1 MNMKRFFKPTALFA
15 SMLLIG
21 FAFISVSCSDDDDN
35 NNGDVV
41 TVKAVCGEYTGKMQ
55 SSQIAP
61 SSTDGTGDGSE
72 TPAGVDVTA
81 SVDADSVL
89 IQDFPIKDI
98 VLSIVGDETV
108 ADGIVEAVGQVD
120 YRMAYTP
127 ALSVAKDSISMELK
141 AEPLKLN
148 VSIPST
154 TEGESTPLV
163 VEVDVEV
170 ESAAKYSVETGNLKF
185 SFAATKVKL
194 GEGDSQTELPSFNAT
209 TFDFDMNKNMA
220 AHYLY

>member
-1 MNMKRFFKPTALFA
+1 MKRFLKPTGLFV
-15 SMLLIG
+15 SMLLVG
-21 FAFISVSCSDDDDN
+21 FSLGTVSCSDDDDN
-35 NNGDVV
+35 DSGDII
-41 TVKAVCGEYTGKMQ
+41 TTEAVRGEYTGKMQ
-55 SSQIAP
+55 SWSAVAGIGEDTAD
-61 SSTDGTGDGSE
+61 DGE
-72 TPAGVDVTA
+72 QPAGVDVAA

-108 ADGIVEAVGQVD
+108 AYGIVESVGQVD

-170 ESAAKYSVETGNLKF
+170 GSVGKYSVETGNLKF

-194 GEGDSQTELPSFNAT
+194 GEGDGQTELPSFNAT

-220 AHYLY
+220 AHYLQ

>member
-1 MNMKRFFKPTALFA
+1 
-15 SMLLIG
+15 MLLIG
-21 FAFISVSCSDDDDN
+21 FSFSTVSCSDDDDN
-35 NNGDVV
+35 NGGDVV

-55 SSQIAP
+55 TLQIAP
-61 SSTDGTGDGSE
+61 SSTEDTGDDSE
-72 TPAGVDVTA
+72 TPAGVDVKA
-81 SVDADSVL
+81 SVSADSVL
-89 IQDFPIKDI
+89 VEDFPIKDI
-98 VLSIVGDETV
+98 VLSIVGDENT
-108 ADGIVEAVGQVD
+108 ANSIVEAVGQVD

-154 TEGESTPLV
+154 TAGESTSLAI
-163 VEVDVEV
+163 EVDVAV

-194 GEGDSQTELPSFNAT
+194 GEGDGQIDLPTFKST
-209 TFDFDMNKNMA
+209 TFSFDMNKAYA
-220 AHYLY
+220 AHYLN

>member
-1 MNMKRFFKPTALFA
+1 MKRFLKPTGLFV
-15 SMLLIG
+15 SMLLVG
-21 FAFISVSCSDDDDN
+21 FSLGTVSCSDDDDN
-35 NNGDVV
+35 DSGDII
-41 TVKAVCGEYTGKMQ
+41 TTEAVRGEYTGKMQ
-55 SSQIAP
+55 SWSAVAGIGEDTAD
-61 SSTDGTGDGSE
+61 DGE
-72 TPAGVDVTA
+72 QPAGVDVTA

-108 ADGIVEAVGQVD
+108 AYGIVESVGQVD

-170 ESAAKYSVETGNLKF
+170 GSVGKYSVETGNLKF

-194 GEGDSQTELPSFNAT
+194 GEGDGQTELPSFNAT

-220 AHYLY
+220 AHYLQ

>member
-1 MNMKRFFKPTALFA
+1 
-15 SMLLIG
+15 
-21 FAFISVSCSDDDDN
+21 
-35 NNGDVV
+35 
-41 TVKAVCGEYTGKMQ
+41 
-55 SSQIAP
+55 
-61 SSTDGTGDGSE
+61 
-72 TPAGVDVTA
+72 
-81 SVDADSVL
+81 
-89 IQDFPIKDI
+89 
-98 VLSIVGDETV
+98 
-108 ADGIVEAVGQVD
+108 
-120 YRMAYTP
+120 
-127 ALSVAKDSISMELK
+127 MELK

-220 AHYLY
+220 AHYLQ

>member
-1 MNMKRFFKPTALFA
+1 MKRFLKPTSLFV
-15 SMLLIG
+15 SMLLVG
-21 FAFISVSCSDDDDN
+21 FSLSTVSCSDDDDN
-35 NNGDVV
+35 NSGDIV
-41 TVKAVCGEYTGKMQ
+41 TTEAVRGEYTGKMQ
-55 SSQIAP
+55 SWSAVAG
-61 SSTDGTGDGSE
+61 SGEDTADDGE
-72 TPAGVDVTA
+72 QPAGVDVTA

-154 TEGESTPLV
+154 SEGESTPLV
-163 VEVDVEV
+163 VEVEIEV
-170 ESAAKYSVETGNLKF
+170 GSVGKYSVETGNLKF

-194 GEGDSQTELPSFNAT
+194 GEGDGQTELPSFNST

-220 AHYLY
+220 AHYLQ

>member
-1 MNMKRFFKPTALFA
+1 MKRFLKPTGLFV
-15 SMLLIG
+15 SMLLVG
-21 FAFISVSCSDDDDN
+21 FSLGTVSCSDDDN
-35 NNGDVV
+35 NSGDII
-41 TVKAVCGEYTGKMQ
+41 TTEAVRGEYTGKMQ
-55 SSQIAP
+55 SWSAVAG
-61 SSTDGTGDGSE
+61 SGEDTADDGE
-72 TPAGVDVTA
+72 QPAGVDVTA

-170 ESAAKYSVETGNLKF
+170 GSVGKYSVETGNLKF

-194 GEGDSQTELPSFNAT
+194 GEGDGQTELPSFNAT

-220 AHYLY
+220 AHYLQ

>member
-1 MNMKRFFKPTALFA
+1 MNMKRFLKPTGLFV
-15 SMLLIG
+15 SMLLVG
-21 FAFISVSCSDDDDN
+21 FSLGTVSCSDDDDN
-35 NNGDVV
+35 NSGDIV
-41 TVKAVCGEYTGKMQ
+41 TTEAVHGEYTGKMQ
-55 SSQIAP
+55 SWSAVAG
-61 SSTDGTGDGSE
+61 SGEDTADDGE
-72 TPAGVDVTA
+72 QPAGVDVTA

-170 ESAAKYSVETGNLKF
+170 GSVGKYSVETGNLKF

-194 GEGDSQTELPSFNAT
+194 GEGDGQTELPSFNAT

-220 AHYLY
+220 AHYLQ

>member
-1 MNMKRFFKPTALFA
+1 MNMKRFLKPTGLFV
-15 SMLLIG
+15 SMLLVG
-21 FAFISVSCSDDDDN
+21 FSLGTVSCSDDDDN
-35 NNGDVV
+35 NSGDIV
-41 TVKAVCGEYTGKMQ
+41 TTEAVRGEYTGKMQ
-55 SSQIAP
+55 SWSAVAG
-61 SSTDGTGDGSE
+61 SGEDTADDGE
-72 TPAGVDVTA
+72 QPAGVDVAA

-108 ADGIVEAVGQVD
+108 ADGIVESVGQVD

-170 ESAAKYSVETGNLKF
+170 GSVGKYSVETGNLKF

-194 GEGDSQTELPSFNAT
+194 GEGDGQTELPSFNAT

-220 AHYLY
+220 AHYLQ

>member
-1 MNMKRFFKPTALFA
+1 MNMKRFLKPTGLFV
-15 SMLLIG
+15 SMLLVG
-21 FAFISVSCSDDDDN
+21 FSLGTVSCSDDDN
-35 NNGDVV
+35 NSGDII
-41 TVKAVCGEYTGKMQ
+41 TTEAVRGEYTGKMQ
-55 SSQIAP
+55 SWSAVAG
-61 SSTDGTGDGSE
+61 SGEDTADDGE
-72 TPAGVDVTA
+72 QPAGVDVTA

-170 ESAAKYSVETGNLKF
+170 GSVGKYSVETGNLKF

-194 GEGDSQTELPSFNAT
+194 GEGDGQTELPSFNAT

-220 AHYLY
+220 AHYLQ

>member
-1 MNMKRFFKPTALFA
+1 MKRFLKPTGLFV
-15 SMLLIG
+15 SMLLVG
-21 FAFISVSCSDDDDN
+21 FSLGTVSCSDDDDN
-35 NNGDVV
+35 NSGDII
-41 TVKAVCGEYTGKMQ
+41 TTEAVRGEYTGKMQ
-55 SSQIAP
+55 SWSAVAG
-61 SSTDGTGDGSE
+61 SGEDTADDGE
-72 TPAGVDVTA
+72 QPAGVDVTA

-108 ADGIVEAVGQVD
+108 ADCIVESVGQVD

-170 ESAAKYSVETGNLKF
+170 GSVGKYSVETGNLKF

-194 GEGDSQTELPSFNAT
+194 GEGDGQTELPSFNAT

-220 AHYLY
+220 AHYLQ

>member
-1 MNMKRFFKPTALFA
+1 MKRFLKPTGLFV
-15 SMLLIG
+15 SMLLVG
-21 FAFISVSCSDDDDN
+21 FSLGTVSCSDDDDN
-35 NNGDVV
+35 NSGDIV
-41 TVKAVCGEYTGKMQ
+41 TTEAVRGEYTGKMQ
-55 SSQIAP
+55 SWSAVAG
-61 SSTDGTGDGSE
+61 SGEDTADDGE
-72 TPAGVDVTA
+72 QPAGVDVTA

-170 ESAAKYSVETGNLKF
+170 GSVGKYSVETGNLKF

-194 GEGDSQTELPSFNAT
+194 GEGDGQTELPSFNAT

-220 AHYLY
+220 AHYLQ